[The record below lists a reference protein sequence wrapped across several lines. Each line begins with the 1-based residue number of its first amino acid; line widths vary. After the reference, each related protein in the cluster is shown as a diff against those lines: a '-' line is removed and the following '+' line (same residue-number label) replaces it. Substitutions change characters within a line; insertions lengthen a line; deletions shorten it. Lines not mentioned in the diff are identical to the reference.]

1 MLSLSGTASKLVGS
15 MSIPRAC
22 GEARS
27 MSLAD
32 RLQSGSNPRP
42 HVMVVE
48 DDADMAGEIVTDLE
62 TRGYIVS
69 RASTGQEGLDAMRA
83 DPSIRLLIAD
93 RMLPALDGLAM
104 IEILRDEGLRTPVL
118 VLSALASVDERVRGL
133 KAGGDDYLTKPFAL
147 DELAARVEALLRRP
161 AATRATT
168 LRVGSLE
175 MDLIDRTVRRSG
187 REIELLPREF
197 KLLEYLMRRPGQT
210 ITRAMLLE
218 DVWHDRVV
226 PQTNVVDVHMGKL
239 RHKLDGEGE
248 APLIESVRG
257 NGFVLRAPD

>member
-1 MLSLSGTASKLVGS
+1 MPQADPHPQPGS
-15 MSIPRAC
+15 S
-22 GEARS
+22 
-27 MSLAD
+27 
-32 RLQSGSNPRP
+32 PRP

-48 DDADMAGEIVTDLE
+48 DDAAMASEIVTDLE
-62 TRGYIVS
+62 TRGYEV
-69 RASTGQEGLDAMRA
+69 RLAATGQAGLAAMRT

-93 RMLPALDGLAM
+93 RMLPELDGLSM
-104 IEILRDEGLRTPVL
+104 IEILRDEGVRTPVL
-118 VLSALASVDERVRGL
+118 VLSALSSVDERIRGL

-161 AATRATT
+161 TDTRATT

-197 KLLEYLMRRPGQT
+197 KLLEYMMRRPDQT

-218 DVWHDRVV
+218 EVWHYRFV

-239 RHKLDGEGE
+239 RHKLGGEGD
-248 APLIESVRG
+248 APTIESVRG
-257 NGFVLRAPD
+257 NGFVLRASD